1 MTPLVHDEVCPPGLS
16 LACPRR
22 LGGRTTTVVMHSGIL
37 TRRGSVGRRRKGSGG
52 GGGTGVG
59 RGQGEGGNFSLGG
72 DQALSSSAQSA
83 GGSQSVVK
91 GREGDSIVSHNAP
104 SAPRSEAKNVGDL
117 RIAVDTRIDRQR
129 ENTRRAV

>member
-37 TRRGSVGRRRKGSGG
+37 TRRGVGWEEEERFRGR
-52 GGGTGVG
+52 TGVG
-59 RGQGEGGNFSLGG
+59 RGQGEGGNLSLGG
-72 DQALSSSAQSA
+72 NQPLSSSARSA

-91 GREGDSIVSHNAP
+91 GREGG
-104 SAPRSEAKNVGDL
+104 R
-117 RIAVDTRIDRQR
+117 
-129 ENTRRAV
+129 